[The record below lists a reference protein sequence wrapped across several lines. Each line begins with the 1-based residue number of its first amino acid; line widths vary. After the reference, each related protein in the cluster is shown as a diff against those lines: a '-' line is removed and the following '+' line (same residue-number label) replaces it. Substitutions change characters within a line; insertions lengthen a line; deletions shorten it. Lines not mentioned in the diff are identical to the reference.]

1 MSYDLD
7 INNYSIDELFGFIK
21 MNKSTTQELVEIQIK
36 KIIQSINKNT
46 SNEKVVIFMD
56 QITSKMN
63 NYFDELSIKNSYSE
77 LNVVDPLNN
86 INLNNGHK
94 TYNATQYDSKNI
106 TAGGEHFI
114 IKNKKTPVNY
124 TYDYKFP
131 IGDVNPVE
139 RRLITKTIC
148 FNTLFRP
155 NYINTQSCDIKW
167 ALPYKIDNVIS
178 MRLTDIQLPIQN
190 FMVSSKKKNNI
201 FNVQLFNMVSYTNS
215 ENIEFPSGNYNTSID
230 VTIPDGNYTISLMV
244 TVLNNLFSALKNG
257 LEYLYIDINNIT
269 SHLIIRAKDEND
281 PVILTIFPFN
291 SLNPNYSPDFY
302 YTVNFNL
309 NEDPSPSPP
318 RRGAAAE
325 ARCRGVEAKY
335 INPLYNIDNKLNL
348 GFLLGFSQ
356 STYTVNKTNQY
367 VFNTGSLDSLT
378 STVIIYYAYCESE
391 ITYGSNTAD
400 YFYVYVD
407 DYNNNYYN
415 TIMAL
420 TSDSSFFE
428 NSILAKINITG
439 NFNQILFGNGSDLIL
454 KNREYFGPVNIE
466 KLHIMLLD
474 MYGKPYN
481 LSNNE
486 YSFALEFTILY
497 TN

>member
-1 MSYDLD
+1 MSYDLN
-7 INNYSIDELFGFIK
+7 INNYSIDELFECIQ
-21 MNKSTTQELVEIQIK
+21 MNKSTTHELVTIQIK

-46 SNEKVVIFMD
+46 PNEKNVVLFM
-56 QITSKMN
+56 SKIMSKLN
-63 NYFDELSIKNSYSE
+63 NYFDELSIKKSYSE
-77 LNVVDPLNN
+77 INVVDPLNN

-94 TYNATQYDSKNI
+94 TYDITQYAAKNI
-106 TAGGEHFI
+106 TAGGEHYI
-114 IKNKKTPVNY
+114 IKNKTTPVNY

-155 NYINTQSCDIKW
+155 NYINTQAIDVKW
-167 ALPYKIDNVIS
+167 SLPYKIDNVIS

-190 FMVSSKKKNNI
+190 FMISSAKKNNI
-201 FNVQLFNMVSYTNS
+201 FNVQLFNMIQYTDSSNTL
-215 ENIEFPSGNYNTSID
+215 ISGGPNLYSTNID
-230 VTIPDGNYTISLMV
+230 VIIPDGNYTISSIMS
-244 TVLNNLFSALKNG
+244 TLNNLFSALKNG
-257 LEYLYIDINNIT
+257 LEYLYVDINTIT

-281 PVILTIFPFN
+281 PVSLNVFPFTT
-291 SLNPNYSPDFY
+291 LNPYYSPTFY
-302 YTVNFNL
+302 YTVNFNFIV
-309 NEDPSPSPP
+309 NSS
-318 RRGAAAE
+318 
-325 ARCRGVEAKY
+325 
-335 INPLYNIDNKLNL
+335 YNIDNKLNL

-356 STYTVNKTNQY
+356 STYTVNQTNQY
-367 VFNTGSLDSLT
+367 VFNNGEISVSLT
-378 STVIIYYAYCESE
+378 AIIYYAYLEAE
-391 ITYGSNTAD
+391 ITFGANISD

-420 TSDSSFFE
+420 TSNNSYFE
-428 NSILAKINITG
+428 NNILAKINING
-439 NFNQILFGNGSDLIL
+439 NFNEILFGNGSDLIL

-474 MYGKPYN
+474 IYGKPYN
-481 LSNNE
+481 LSNND

>member
-7 INNYSIDELFGFIK
+7 INNYSTDELFRCIQ
-21 MNKSTTQELVEIQIK
+21 MNKSTTIELVAIQIK
-36 KIIQSINKNT
+36 KIIQSINKHT
-46 SNEKVVIFMD
+46 PNEKNVVIFMN
-56 QITSKMN
+56 QIMSKMN

-77 LNVVDPLNN
+77 INEVDPLNN

-94 TYNATQYDSKNI
+94 TYDATQYDAKNI

-114 IKNKKTPVNY
+114 MKNKKTPVNY

-167 ALPYKIDNVIS
+167 SLPYKIDNVIS

-190 FMVSSKKKNNI
+190 FMISSAKKNNI
-201 FNVQLFNMVSYTNS
+201 FNVELFNMVSYTNS
-215 ENIEFPSGNYNTSID
+215 SNIVLPNGNYNTSND
-230 VTIPDGNYTISLMV
+230 VIIPDGNYTISLMMD
-244 TVLNNLFSALKNG
+244 VLNNLFSALKNG
-257 LEYLYIDINNIT
+257 LEYLYVDINNIT

-281 PVILTIFPFN
+281 PVILSIFPFN
-291 SLNPNYSPDFY
+291 SLNPNYSPNFY
-302 YTVNFNL
+302 YNLNFNFIV
-309 NEDPSPSPP
+309 NSS
-318 RRGAAAE
+318 
-325 ARCRGVEAKY
+325 
-335 INPLYNIDNKLNL
+335 YNIDKKLNL

-356 STYTVNKTNQY
+356 STYNVNETNQY
-367 VFNTGSLDSLT
+367 VFNSGSLDSLT
-378 STVIIYYAYCESE
+378 STVIIYYAYCEAE
-391 ITYGSNTAD
+391 ITYGSIIAD

-420 TSDSSFFE
+420 TSSNSYFE
-428 NSILAKINITG
+428 NNILAKINING

-481 LSNNE
+481 LSNNN